1 MKYPELSV
9 KSLVVIL
16 LSLLSMGLV
25 MVAWN
30 VYSKFMLENQERAV
44 GEQVARESTLLLKN
58 VESIAEYVG
67 MYTQHQPAF
76 RRAFHNRNT
85 SALTAALDEQFHQ
98 YQVSI
103 GNLKL
108 VQSYVYDAK
117 FQLLASSS
125 QRMVGS
131 EVGSTLCYD
140 AIEIAAKREAGDQLK
155 ILSGICRLESGRYS
169 TMILPV
175 GGLRHEGYLQLVY
188 DPYYA
193 LLSLEKNLAKPLAI
207 TTVKEEVIYRSPFWR
222 VTDNNHEVVVAGVWL
237 RDINGAPVSEVQIQQ
252 DLRDLMGRSVDAR
265 NRLLLFAGG
274 FTLLVLVL
282 ALWALQVSMIKPIR
296 ELINQLNLVR
306 QGRHH
311 LSSPLSLTGN
321 AEVRELVQVF
331 NNMSADLARLYDEYE
346 EAAFIDQLTSLPNRT
361 LFLDRLRQMIL
372 ASERKGE
379 RFGIMLLDLDG
390 FKEINDAL
398 GHQVGDKLLQK
409 IAQRLK
415 RTIRASSTI
424 ARVVNE
430 PIGDEYTSEAVRFS
444 ELTLARLG
452 GDEFAILL
460 PSLKDVDGAI
470 SVAKRIASAL
480 EPHAEIDGNSIVVAG
495 TLGIAM
501 FPEHGEDAEELL
513 RRADIAMYVAKH
525 IQSDFS
531 VYDVAY
537 DTHSVKQ
544 LALKAELRSAIE
556 EDQMVLFYQPKL
568 DFKSGYVSSVEALV
582 RWKHPTRGMIPPDQF
597 IPLSEQRGLI
607 GPLTEW
613 VIQKALWQYNQ
624 WQSQGIYLQIAVNLS
639 SRVLF
644 DLSLPNKIERLLIEA
659 KLPASV
665 LSFEITEEA
674 TMIDP
679 SRAMDIMNRLNE
691 MGLVLSIDDFGTGYS
706 SLGYLKKLPVAEIK
720 IDRSFVM
727 DMETSESD
735 AKIVHATI
743 DLAHNLGLK
752 VVAEGIE
759 TEYALN
765 LLRSLNCDYAQGYY
779 LSHPIPAAE
788 LVTWLAES
796 AWGCKPE

>member
-1 MKYPELSV
+1 MKYPEISV

-67 MYTQHQPAF
+67 MYTQHQPTF
-76 RRAFHNRNT
+76 RRAFHNRNA
-85 SALTAALDEQFHQ
+85 SALTVALDEQFHQ

-140 AIEIAAKREAGDQLK
+140 AIEIAARREAGDQLK
-155 ILSGICRLESGRYS
+155 ILSGICRLESGWYS

-237 RDINGAPVSEVQIQQ
+237 KDINGAPVSEVQIQQ

-282 ALWALQVSMIKPIR
+282 ALWALQISMIKPIR

-415 RTIRASSTI
+415 RTIRASSTV
-424 ARVVNE
+424 ARVVSE
-430 PIGDEYTSEAVRFS
+430 PIGEEFTSEAVRFS

-513 RRADIAMYVAKH
+513 RRADIALYVAKH

-613 VIQKALWQYNQ
+613 VIQKALWQCNQ
-624 WQSQGIYLQIAVNLS
+624 WQSQGIHLQIAVNLS

>member
-1 MKYPELSV
+1 M
-9 KSLVVIL
+9 
-16 LSLLSMGLV
+16 
-25 MVAWN
+25 
-30 VYSKFMLENQERAV
+30 
-44 GEQVARESTLLLKN
+44 
-58 VESIAEYVG
+58 
-67 MYTQHQPAF
+67 
-76 RRAFHNRNT
+76 
-85 SALTAALDEQFHQ
+85 
-98 YQVSI
+98 
-103 GNLKL
+103 
-108 VQSYVYDAK
+108 QSYVYDAK
-117 FQLLASSS
+117 FQMLASSS

>member
-76 RRAFHNRNT
+76 RRAFHNRNA

-237 RDINGAPVSEVQIQQ
+237 RDINGVPVSEVQIQQ

-372 ASERKGE
+372 TSERKGE

-424 ARVVNE
+424 ARAVNE

-624 WQSQGIYLQIAVNLS
+624 WQSQGIHLQIAVNLS

>member
-706 SLGYLKKLPVAEIK
+706 SL
-720 IDRSFVM
+720 
-727 DMETSESD
+727 
-735 AKIVHATI
+735 
-743 DLAHNLGLK
+743 
-752 VVAEGIE
+752 
-759 TEYALN
+759 
-765 LLRSLNCDYAQGYY
+765 
-779 LSHPIPAAE
+779 
-788 LVTWLAES
+788 
-796 AWGCKPE
+796 

>member
-44 GEQVARESTLLLKN
+44 REQVTRESTLILKN

-67 MYTQHQPAF
+67 MYTQHQPTF
-76 RRAFHNRNT
+76 RGAFHNRDVP
-85 SALTAALDEQFHQ
+85 ALTAALDEQFHQ

-103 GNLKL
+103 GSLKL

-125 QRMVGS
+125 QRLLGRDVDTTICHNS
-131 EVGSTLCYD
+131 VD
-140 AIEIAAKREAGDQLK
+140 IASRREAADQLK
-155 ILSGICRLESGRYS
+155 ILSGLCQLESGRYS

-193 LLSLEKNLAKPLAI
+193 LLSLEKNLAKPLSI
-207 TTVKEEVIYRSPFWR
+207 ISVTDEVIYRSPFWR

-237 RDINGAPVSEVQIQQ
+237 RDINGVPVAEVQIQQ

-282 ALWALQVSMIKPIR
+282 ALWALQISMIKPIR

-424 ARVVNE
+424 ARVVSE
-430 PIGDEYTSEAVRFS
+430 PIGEEFTSEAVRFS

-513 RRADIAMYVAKH
+513 RRADIALYVAKH

-613 VIQKALWQYNQ
+613 VIQKALWQCNQ
-624 WQSQGIYLQIAVNLS
+624 WQSQGIHLQIAVNLS